1 MKKNY
6 FILSI
11 LAILCLCTSVFAQTI
26 RRCNNNAGI
35 TGLNVYTTIQ
45 AAHDAASDGDIIY
58 VEPSNDDYGHLN
70 SSKRLTIIGNGY
82 FLDQN
87 TNTPFNKLSSRIGN
101 ITFGAGSALTKLI
114 GVIATGVSLQ
124 ADNITVSRCYLKSNG
139 INYISGNNCIISN
152 CFMTSTIN
160 NGTGLNTIINGNIIF
175 QPEQWAITNMKNAAI
190 INNIIYSQV
199 TGYFGS
205 GNPIPAPIQN
215 SDNCTISNNI
225 FDFRDAGVNAQALGC
240 GNSPCLNNN
249 SVSNNICLTRNG
261 LPAGNGNI
269 NGASAT
275 TTFQVTNPW
284 DGYSIYN
291 KNFTQD
297 AIFQLAVGSPAIGIG
312 TGGTNAGAFG
322 GANPYVLSGLP
333 PVPITTKYDVTGAGN
348 TNVPIQVSVTVRSN
362 N

>member
-139 INYISGNNCIISN
+139 INYISGNIYA
-152 CFMTSTIN
+152 
-160 NGTGLNTIINGNIIF
+160 IF
-175 QPEQWAITNMKNAAI
+175 NSDEIYLFILCVYIAI
-190 INNIIYSQV
+190 IIQIILYWH
-199 TGYFGS
+199 
-205 GNPIPAPIQN
+205 
-215 SDNCTISNNI
+215 
-225 FDFRDAGVNAQALGC
+225 
-240 GNSPCLNNN
+240 
-249 SVSNNICLTRNG
+249 SVDCN
-261 LPAGNGNI
+261 
-269 NGASAT
+269 
-275 TTFQVTNPW
+275 
-284 DGYSIYN
+284 
-291 KNFTQD
+291 
-297 AIFQLAVGSPAIGIG
+297 
-312 TGGTNAGAFG
+312 
-322 GANPYVLSGLP
+322 
-333 PVPITTKYDVTGAGN
+333 
-348 TNVPIQVSVTVRSN
+348 
-362 N
+362 